1 MHAWVL
7 LRPRKT
13 IFVCRYTR
21 LQGYR
26 LYLRSC
32 RRHSRCWLLV
42 SLPAVP
48 FSTFLAGAKP
58 PSHTGPCY
66 TMVDAMTRP
75 LESWC
80 QEPCASY
87 YSRDQ
92 APLGLRLPSISNL
105 VNDDSHSQATPNGLE
120 DVAHSHSSYRDV
132 CASMATDVPIRSPE
146 GHIFAVYVPAIHP
159 ADVGTRLSPTNSLTT
174 SDRSDDVLLDHLHR
188 HHSTQEQRPFPG
200 SHPSSD
206 LAPIHG
212 PLSRQ
217 SPRAST
223 QPMGSSQS
231 IQSQHTRPG
240 PPSQTNSPVH
250 REAPMRI
257 TNLLSN
263 EQSSTASKPPQATQ
277 KAPQRNFRTTTPAST
292 YRINIR
298 QQPVAARSCGYGE
311 RDRRVIDPP
320 PIIQMSIEDPGA
332 TEDEIRYRL
341 THSYS
346 LMHCTIWNEGGDQ
359 DLSSMPEDY
368 RTQRRLMGTVVS
380 SPFAGYDENDNYGCF
395 FCFPDLSCRTPGSF
409 RLRFSFMVLDPSS
422 TPGHRTPVIALAM
435 SDIFTVYNAK
445 DFPGMK
451 ASTPLTKRLKAQG
464 CLISIKKGNDRTRP
478 REESESEEDYEDV
491 NGPRRLKR
499 ARKS

>member
-1 MHAWVL
+1 MPVYTPARVSALFTQLSASSSL
-7 LRPRKT
+7 LAVCISPRGP
-13 IFVCRYTR
+13 IIYT
-21 LQGYR
+21 
-26 LYLRSC
+26 
-32 RRHSRCWLLV
+32 
-42 SLPAVP
+42 
-48 FSTFLAGAKP
+48 TFLAGVKP
-58 PSHTGPCY
+58 ASRTGPCY

-80 QEPCASY
+80 QDLCAPRHDSY

-92 APLGLRLPSISNL
+92 NPLGIRLPSISNL
-105 VNDDSHSQATPNGLE
+105 VNDNYHGQVTPSGLE
-120 DVAHSHSSYRDV
+120 GVVPNHPSYRDV
-132 CASMATDVPIRSPE
+132 CVYGAADVPIIGPE
-146 GHIFAVYVPAIHP
+146 GHISTVDFPSRRP
-159 ADVGTRLSPTNSLTT
+159 ADMRTRLSPTNSLTT
-174 SDRSDDVLLDHLHR
+174 SDRSDDVLDHLYR
-188 HHSTQEQRPFPG
+188 HQFTQEQRPSPG
-200 SHPSSD
+200 PYPPSD

-217 SPRAST
+217 SPCVST
-223 QPMGSSQS
+223 QPMGPSQGV
-231 IQSQHTRPG
+231 QSQHSRPG
-240 PPSQTNSPVH
+240 PPSQTNSPIH
-250 REAPMRI
+250 RGPPVRI
-257 TNLLSN
+257 ADLLSN
-263 EQSSTASKPPQATQ
+263 EQSSTASEPPQANQ
-277 KAPQRNFRTTTPAST
+277 KAPQRGSRSLATAST

-320 PIIQMSIEDPGA
+320 PIIQMSIDDPDA
-332 TEDEIRYRL
+332 TEEEIRHRL

-380 SPFAGYDENDNYGCF
+380 SPFAGNDENDEYGCF

-422 TPGHRTPVIALAM
+422 MPGHRTPVVALVM
-435 SDIFTVYNAK
+435 SDVFTVYNAK

-451 ASTPLTKRLKAQG
+451 ASTPLTKRLKEQG
-464 CLISIKKGNDRTRP
+464 CLISIKKGNDKTRP
-478 REESESEEDYEDV
+478 REESESEEDYDEDV
-491 NGPRRLKR
+491 NGQRRLKR